1 MSLTFDF
8 ERYLNIRSAYTPVWL
23 AGGRRVGF
31 LTDITGT
38 PQVWA
43 VDVAGGWP
51 DQLSFF
57 QDKVWT
63 LDASPSR
70 GRGLVPSR
78 GRGLVPSRGRGPV
91 PSGDRL
97 ICARDVGGNECYQL
111 FLVSG
116 DGTEVR
122 RLTDDDEAI
131 FHFGGWSHDGR
142 RIAYASNVRDGVHF
156 DVYVQ
161 AVDGGKPVMVFE
173 GDGNFRALAWSPDD
187 SQLILC
193 DEVSSARQSLYL
205 LELAGGRVR
214 SLTPEDGPVS
224 HRQVR
229 WAADGYVYL
238 LTDRD
243 RDFKSLVR
251 LDVASGQM
259 TCLADHNWDVE
270 SLAVSPDALERT
282 RTGARNLA
290 YTVNVEG
297 YSRFYLHDLT
307 TGQARQVPGLPR
319 GVVTEL
325 VFSPCGKQVAM
336 SVQSPQRNLN
346 IWIVEVDTLAC
357 RQLTRSSLAGIPQDS
372 LVEPELI
379 HYETFD
385 GRPISAFFYRPRG
398 VEDWC
403 PRGVEDWCPPDVEPL
418 LPVILYVHGGPA
430 SQTVADFDP
439 RFQYFL
445 GQGYAILA
453 PNVRGSSGFGKAYM
467 ALDDVRRRMDSV
479 ADLKYAVEWLRT
491 SGIVDPDRIAIYG
504 RSYGGFMV
512 LAAVTTYP
520 DLWAAAVDVVGIA
533 NWVTFLENTGPWRRA
548 HREREYGSLERDRD
562 FLEGISPLYQVDRIR
577 CPLLVVHGANDP
589 RVPVTEAEQMVDR
602 LGSRGHPVE
611 YLCYEDEGH
620 KISKLGNRI
629 DSFTKMAD
637 FLERYL

>member
-23 AGGRRVGF
+23 AGGQRVGF

-38 PQVWA
+38 PQIWA
-43 VDVAGGWP
+43 VEIAGGWP

-63 LDASPSR
+63 LDAS
-70 GRGLVPSR
+70 
-78 GRGLVPSRGRGPV
+78 

-116 DGTEVR
+116 SGAEVR
-122 RLTDDDEAI
+122 RLTHDDGAI
-131 FHFGGWSHDGR
+131 FHFGGWSHDGG

-187 SQLILC
+187 TQLILC
-193 DEVSSARQSLYL
+193 DEVSSAHQPLYL
-205 LELAGGRVR
+205 LELAEGRVR
-214 SLTPEDGPVS
+214 SLTPEDGAVS
-224 HRQVR
+224 NRQVR
-229 WAADGYVYL
+229 WAADGHVYL
-238 LTDRD
+238 LSDRD
-243 RDFKSLVR
+243 RDFKSAGR
-251 LDVASGQM
+251 LDVASGQI
-259 TCLADHNWDVE
+259 TYLADHNWDVE

-282 RTGARNLA
+282 RTGAGNLA

-297 YSRFYLHDLT
+297 YSRLYLHDLT

-325 VFSPCGKQVAM
+325 IFSPCGKQVAM

-385 GRPISAFFYRPRG
+385 GRAISAFFYRPRHL
-398 VEDWC
+398 EDWC

-479 ADLKYAVEWLRT
+479 ADLKYAVEWLRA
-491 SGIVDPDRIAIYG
+491 SGIVDPERIAIYG

-512 LAAVTTYP
+512 LAAVTTFP

-548 HREREYGSLERDRD
+548 HREEEYGSLERDGD
-562 FLEGISPLYQVDRIR
+562 FLESISPIHQVDRIR

-589 RVPVTEAEQMVDR
+589 RVPVTEAEQMVER
-602 LGSRGHPVE
+602 LASRDHPVE

>member
-23 AGGRRVGF
+23 AGGQRVGF
-31 LTDITGT
+31 LTDITGS

-43 VDVAGGWP
+43 VDIAGGWP
-51 DQLSFF
+51 DPLCFF

-63 LDASPSR
+63 LDASPS
-70 GRGLVPSR
+70 
-78 GRGLVPSRGRGPV
+78 
-91 PSGDRL
+91 GDRL
-97 ICARDVGGNECYQL
+97 ICTRDVGGNECYQL

-116 DGTEVR
+116 NGTEVR
-122 RLTDDDEAI
+122 RLTHDDEAI

-142 RIAYASNVRDGVHF
+142 RIAYASNVRNGVHF

-161 AVDGGKPVMVFE
+161 AVDGGKPVMVFQS
-173 GDGNFRALAWSPDD
+173 DGNFRALAWSPDD
-187 SQLILC
+187 AQLILC
-193 DEVSSARQSLYL
+193 DEVSSAHQPLYL
-205 LELAGGRVR
+205 LELAEGRVR

-229 WAADGYVYL
+229 WAADGHVYF

-243 RDFKSLVR
+243 RDFKSLAR
-251 LDVASGQM
+251 LDVAFGQI
-259 TCLADHNWDVE
+259 TYLADHNWDLE
-270 SLAVSPDALERT
+270 SLAVSPD
-282 RTGARNLA
+282 ARNLA

-297 YSRFYLHDLT
+297 YSRFYLYDLT
-307 TGQARQVPGLPR
+307 TGQAGQVLGLPR

-325 VFSPCGKQVAM
+325 IFSPCGKHVAV
-336 SVQSPQRNLN
+336 SVQSPQLNLN
-346 IWIVEVDTLAC
+346 IWTVEVDTFAC

-385 GRPISAFFYRPRG
+385 GRTISAFFYRP
-398 VEDWC
+398 
-403 PRGVEDWCPPDVEPL
+403 PDVQSL

-430 SQTVADFDP
+430 SQTLADFDP

-453 PNVRGSSGFGKAYM
+453 PNVRGSSGFGKVYM
-467 ALDDVRRRMDSV
+467 ALDDVHRRMDSV

-533 NWVTFLENTGPWRRA
+533 NWVTFLENTGPWRRV
-548 HREREYGSLERDRD
+548 HREKEYGSLERDRD
-562 FLEGISPLYQVDRIR
+562 FLESISPIHQVDRIQS
-577 CPLLVVHGANDP
+577 PLLVVHGANDP
-589 RVPVTEAEQMVDR
+589 RVPVTEAEQIVDR